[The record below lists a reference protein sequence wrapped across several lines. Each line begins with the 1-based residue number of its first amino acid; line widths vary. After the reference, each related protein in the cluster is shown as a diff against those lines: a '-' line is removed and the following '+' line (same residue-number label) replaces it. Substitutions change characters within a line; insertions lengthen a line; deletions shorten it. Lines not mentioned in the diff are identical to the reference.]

1 MSQLP
6 AISLQEA
13 VEAIQSSLQKNGVAS
28 YEHVARVLGSAAT
41 TVQLQPRT
49 DAPVANIAGCD
60 LKLAGSAPYWIP
72 GI

>member
-28 YEHVARVLGSAAT
+28 YEHVA
-41 TVQLQPRT
+41 
-49 DAPVANIAGCD
+49 
-60 LKLAGSAPYWIP
+60 
-72 GI
+72 